1 MLQLS
6 EALLNRPVMSLRN
19 GQQVATTTTPI
30 INPNNLKIE
39 GFYCTD
45 RFDKNA
51 QLVLLYQD
59 IRDII
64 AQGFVID
71 DHDVLSTPD
80 ELIRLKEIMDI
91 NFSLPGK
98 SVVTTS
104 HKHIGKVSD
113 YATEL
118 ETMYIQKIY
127 VSRSMLKSFASGN
140 LGIDR
145 NQINEI
151 TDKKIIINEL
161 LKAVPAGAGVAI

>member
-6 EALLNRPVMSLRN
+6 AALADRPIMSLRT
-19 GQQVATTTTPI
+19 GQQVATITSPI

-39 GFYCTD
+39 GFYCVD
-45 RFDKNA
+45 RFEK
-51 QLVLLYQD
+51 QTLVLLYQD

-71 DHDVLSTPD
+71 DHDVLTEPQ
-80 ELIRLKEIMDI
+80 ELIRLKDVMDI
-91 NFSLPGK
+91 NFTLIGK
-98 SVVTTS
+98 PVVTTARQN
-104 HKHIGKVSD
+104 IGKVSD
-113 YATEL
+113 FATEL
-118 ETMYIQKIY
+118 ETMYVQKIY
-127 VSRSMLKSFASGN
+127 VSRSIMKSFASGN

-161 LKAVPAGAGVAI
+161 LKTAPVGAGAVA